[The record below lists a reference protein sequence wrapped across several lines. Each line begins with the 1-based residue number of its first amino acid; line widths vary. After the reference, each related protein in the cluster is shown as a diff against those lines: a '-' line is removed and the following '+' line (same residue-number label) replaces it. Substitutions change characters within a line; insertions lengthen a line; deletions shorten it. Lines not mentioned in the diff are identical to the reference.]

1 MQNTT
6 LKQLVLLQSMENDA
20 RADVHKTGY
29 GFALKEA
36 ANPRRAHADAGS
48 WQELQPVKG
57 GAQDEAVFF

>member
-1 MQNTT
+1 
-6 LKQLVLLQSMENDA
+6 MENDA

-29 GFALKEA
+29 GFARKEA